1 MKKRLLIFA
10 LTFIVSYAFSQELT
24 QTIRGKVIDK
34 LTQMPVI
41 GANVY
46 LPGSNPVIGTVSDE
60 EGNFKLQNVPIGRH
74 TLRVSCVG
82 YNSVT
87 LPNIVATS
95 AKEVVLEINIE
106 EMVNKLDEIVV
117 TARQKKDPL
126 NKMAAISARSFTVEE
141 TGRYAGALMDP
152 ARMATAYA
160 GVIAASDQ
168 RNDIIIRGNSPLGL
182 LWRLEDIDIP
192 NPNHFSSIGTT
203 GGGISMLNNNNL
215 ANSDFLTGA
224 FPAEYGNA
232 IGGVF
237 DLRLKNGND
246 ENRENMVQIGAT
258 GLELGSEGPVSLKN
272 KSSYIA
278 NFRYSAIELLNKMDI
293 VSEKDLPAIPK
304 FKDLTFKVNM
314 PAKKF
319 GRFTLFGIGGA
330 SAIAVKFKPEDLG
343 PDEYLD
349 IENQNHYTNC
359 RMGVLGLSH
368 TLRISDNSYLKS
380 TAAITG
386 TETDLTSDTILG
398 PNAVKLIERLKSSE
412 VRYIFTSFINNRIN
426 SRNSLK
432 SGFSVNLVRFNY
444 LDSSYLGQ
452 FVDAYAV
459 NYNMRGNTSLLEA
472 YSEWQHRFSDRV
484 VLNSGLHWQYMGYNH
499 TSSIEPRASIKW
511 KIKPNQALSFGTG
524 LHSQTQPFVYYIFQ
538 TETLPGNI
546 VLTNKNLGFTKSLHV
561 IAGYDLNINTNFRFK
576 SECYYQYLFHI
587 PVESHSSLFS
597 MANVG
602 AEFSIPFADSLVNN
616 GTGENYGIEVTL
628 EKFFS
633 KNYYFL
639 VTSSLFQSKYSGSDG
654 IRRNTVF
661 NSNYTLT
668 ALGGVELNMTKKS
681 TFLTD
686 ARVTLVGGRRY
697 IPVDLSASRDAGYSV
712 YDNTDAYK
720 QRLKGYFRLDYKIG
734 FRFNRTNVFHYV
746 VIDIMNVLNTK
757 NIYQKVYN
765 PKTNTIYDVYQYGI
779 LPNIFYRL
787 EF

>member
-1 MKKRLLIFA
+1 MKKRLLIFV

-74 TLRVSCVG
+74 TLRVSSVG

-237 DLRLKNGND
+237 DLKLKNGND
-246 ENRENMVQIGAT
+246 EKSEKMVQIGAT
-258 GLELGSEGPVSLKN
+258 EMEVGSEGPLFGKN

-304 FKDLTFKVNM
+304 FKDLTFKVNI
-314 PAKKF
+314 PSKKF

-330 SAIAVKFKPEDLG
+330 SDIAVKFKPEDLG

-349 IENQNHYTNC
+349 IENQNHYTNG
-359 RMGVLGLSH
+359 RMGVLGFSH

-398 PNAVKLIERLKSSE
+398 PNAVKLIGRLKSSE
-412 VRYIFTSFINNRIN
+412 IRYILTSYINTRIN
-426 SRNSLK
+426 SRNGLK

-452 FVDAYAV
+452 FADAYAV

-499 TSSIEPRASIKW
+499 TSSLEPRASIKW
-511 KIKPNQALSFGTG
+511 KIKPNKALSFGTG

-538 TETLPGNI
+538 TETSPGNV

-602 AEFSIPFADSLVNN
+602 AEFSMPFADNLVNN